1 MAVRTA
7 IALSIAALVLCAAA
21 AHAGPCAG
29 EIYDA
34 DIAINKRL
42 DAAAAQGKTAPES
55 GFATMHRQPTPLTV
69 AGAEVKAGD
78 LSEAD
83 VKTLG
88 AFMDEARKADGAGD
102 LAACRKALADLH
114 RILDR

>member
-7 IALSIAALVLCAAA
+7 IALGVAAIVLCSAAA
-21 AHAGPCAG
+21 QAGPCAG

-34 DIAINKRL
+34 ETAIGKRL
-42 DAAAAQGKTAPES
+42 DAAAAKGKALPKS
-55 GFATMHRQPTPLTV
+55 QAALLHRQPTPQSV

-83 VKTLG
+83 FKALA

-114 RILDR
+114 GILDR

>member
-7 IALSIAALVLCAAA
+7 IALSVAALVLCNAAA
-21 AHAGPCAG
+21 RAGPCAG

-83 VKTLG
+83 VKALG

-102 LAACRKALADLH
+102 LAACRKALADLQ
-114 RILDR
+114 RFLGR

>member
-7 IALSIAALVLCAAA
+7 IALSVAALVLCAVA

-55 GFATMHRQPTPLTV
+55 GFATMHRQPTPQSI

-83 VKTLG
+83 VKALG
-88 AFMDEARKADGAGD
+88 AFMQEARKADGAGD
-102 LAACRKALADLH
+102 LSACRKALADLQ